1 MATSNTHN
9 WLGLG
14 IIDKTAS
21 HIAKSPSP
29 QLLED
34 KIRESQRS
42 DPKFSFL
49 RDSDPFNR
57 YYRYMIEKI
66 KEDGEDVALSAST
79 GAGVADDHPE
89 SADPNAAEKENEE
102 QRRSREEALKKAKRV
117 EKLEEPRAFDFLVE
131 LPNVTAIDL

>member
-1 MATSNTHN
+1 
-9 WLGLG
+9 
-14 IIDKTAS
+14 
-21 HIAKSPSP
+21 
-29 QLLED
+29 LED

-66 KEDGEDVALSAST
+66 KEDGEDVALAAST
-79 GAGVADDHPE
+79 GAGAADDHPE
-89 SADPNAAEKENEE
+89 SADPNAVEKENEE

>member
-1 MATSNTHN
+1 VAFV
-9 WLGLG
+9 G

-34 KIRESQRS
+34 KIRESQKA

-66 KEDGEDVALSAST
+66 KEDGEEAALAGST
-79 GAGVADDHPE
+79 GTGTTEDNPE
-89 SADPNAAEKENEE
+89 SANPNAVGKENEE
-102 QRRSREEALKKAKRV
+102 ERRSREEALKRAKRV